1 MQSAYGRRG
10 AICKHFGWTW
20 WELNHNIPWVT
31 LHKIMV
37 DLPQYVDKGNA
48 TEPTSKIAVTAENAN
63 DIMAQINAMI

>member
-20 WELNHNIPWVT
+20 WELNHNIPWAT

-37 DLPQYVDKGNA
+37 DLPQYVDKSNA

>member
-20 WELNHNIPWVT
+20 WELNHNIPWAT

-37 DLPQYVDKGNA
+37 DMPQYVDKNN
-48 TEPTSKIAVTAENAN
+48 TSPTTTAITAENAN